1 MTPNTWSEAPA
12 NLIRGALMG
21 ATDVVPGVSGGT
33 IALVLGIYTRL
44 VATIRQGS
52 IALGQAIR
60 GDFKGATA
68 SLREVPW
75 LFIIPLGVGIIGA
88 ILVLAGPIE
97 HALENY
103 PVPMAGLFL
112 GLVAGSTYVAW
123 RLLEQPSWRLAGIAL
138 VSAAVVFVVLGLGG
152 SSTSEG
158 LTSPPLW
165 AYPVSA
171 AIAVCAMILPGISGS
186 FFLVMLG
193 MYSAVLSA
201 AADRDWAILALFAL
215 GAVVGLAVFSRFL
228 HWALQHHYDLVMAIL
243 IGLMVGSLRILWP
256 WPNGLESTA
265 LGAPSESVPLTVGLA
280 VLACAVVLAFNA
292 IATRL
297 EHRTVAEEAADLRA

>member
-1 MTPNTWSEAPA
+1 MTPNTWSEAPVNA
-12 NLIRGALMG
+12 LRGALMG

-33 IALVLGIYTRL
+33 VALVLGIYTRL
-44 VATIRQGS
+44 VAAIRQGS
-52 IALGQAIR
+52 IALGLGVR
-60 GDFKGATA
+60 GDFKGAVA
-68 SLREVPW
+68 ALRVVPW
-75 LFIIPLGVGIIGA
+75 LFIVPLFVGILGA
-88 ILVLAGPIE
+88 ILILAGPIE

-112 GLVAGSTYVAW
+112 GLVAGSAYIAW
-123 RLLEQPSWRLAGIAL
+123 QLLEKPSWRLAGITL
-138 VSAAVVFVVLGLGG
+138 VSAAVVFVVLGIGG
-152 SSTSEG
+152 STPSDG

-165 AYPVSA
+165 AYPASA

-201 AADRDWAILALFAL
+201 AADREWGILLLFGL

-243 IGLMVGSLRILWP
+243 IGLMVGSVRILWP

-265 LGAPSESVPLTVGLA
+265 LGAPNESVALTVGLA
-280 VLACAVVLAFNA
+280 VFACVVVLGLNF
-292 IATRL
+292 IATRM
-297 EHRTVAEEAADLRA
+297 EHRSVTDEAADLRA

>member
-1 MTPNTWSEAPA
+1 
-12 NLIRGALMG
+12 MG

-44 VATIRQGS
+44 VAAIRQGS
-52 IALGQAIR
+52 IALGLGLR
-60 GDFKGATA
+60 GDFKGAVA
-68 SLREVPW
+68 ALREVPW
-75 LFIIPLGVGIIGA
+75 LFIIPLLVGILGA

-97 HALENY
+97 HALETY

-112 GLVAGSTYVAW
+112 GLVAGSAYIAW
-123 RLLEQPSWRLAGIAL
+123 RLLEKPSARLAGIML
-138 VSAAVVFVVLGLGG
+138 VSAAVVFVVLGFGG
-152 SSTSEG
+152 SSTSDG

-165 AYPVSA
+165 AYPASA

-193 MYSAVLSA
+193 MYTAVLSA
-201 AADRDWAILALFAL
+201 AADREWAILALFAL
-215 GAVVGLAVFSRFL
+215 GAVAGLAVFSRFL

-243 IGLMVGSLRILWP
+243 IGLMVGSVRILWP

-265 LGAPSESVPLTVGLA
+265 LGAPNEAVPLTVGLA
-280 VLACAVVLAFNA
+280 VLACAVVLGFNA

-297 EHRTVAEEAADLRA
+297 EHRTVSEEAADLQR